1 MDAKSRGY
9 ACPRCTV
16 GRCTPQATTF
26 ADVYQGQLLCIPNT
40 RAYICDVCHFAE
52 FEQELLDELWEEL
65 YAEAA
70 ADEVQPVA
78 RHKRGP
84 SYREGSG

>member
-1 MDAKSRGY
+1 MDAKTRGY

-16 GRCTPQATTF
+16 GRCTPQGTTF

-52 FEQELLDELWEEL
+52 FEPELLDALWEEL
-65 YAEAA
+65 YGDAPL
-70 ADEVQPVA
+70 DDVQPPSG
-78 RHKRGP
+78 HKRGS
-84 SYREGSG
+84 SYSDGSG

>member
-1 MDAKSRGY
+1 MDAKTRAY

-16 GRCTPQATTF
+16 GRCKPQRTTF
-26 ADVYQGQLLCIPNT
+26 VDVYQGQLLCIPNT

-52 FEQELLDELWEEL
+52 FEQDQLDALWEEL
-65 YAEAA
+65 YGEVTI
-70 ADEVQPVA
+70 DEVQPLA
-78 RHKRGP
+78 RHKRGT